1 VFECVIN
8 ISEGRD
14 PVVLGE
20 LAAAAGP
27 SLRDV
32 HRDGFHHRSVFTLI
46 NDATTLM
53 ADTRTLITAAFD
65 RLSLEGHVGVHPRL
79 GVVDVVPFVSLEGD
93 MAAALLLRDETAAW
107 LGATFDVP
115 VFAYGPRGGEERT
128 LPSVRREA
136 FTTLPPDHGPQHP
149 HPRWGAT
156 AVGARPVLLAWNI
169 ELAHTT
175 LARAKELAAAVRGP
189 GVRTLGLA
197 TGDTVQVSCN
207 LIDWRVAPPSA
218 VYDAVERRLE
228 GSEVIR
234 RAELV
239 GLVPRAVLDAED
251 PQRWA
256 SLGLSADATIE
267 ARTAS

>member
-1 VFECVIN
+1 MFECVVN

-14 PVVLGE
+14 PVVLDE
-20 LAAAAGP
+20 LAAAAGA

-46 NDATTLM
+46 NDAPSLV
-53 ADTRTLITAAFD
+53 ADVRSLLAAALD
-65 RLSLEGHVGVHPRL
+65 RLTLEGHVGVHPRL

-93 MAAALLLRDETAAW
+93 IAAATLLRDETATW
-107 LGATFDVP
+107 LASTFAVP
-115 VFAYGPRGGEERT
+115 VFRYGPLGDTERS
-128 LPSVRREA
+128 LPTVRREA
-136 FTTLPPDHGPQHP
+136 FRTLHPDEGAPHP

-156 AVGARPVLLAWNI
+156 AVGARPVLIAWNI

-189 GVRTLGLA
+189 GVRALGLA
-197 TGDTVQVSCN
+197 TGETVQVSCN
-207 LIDWRVAPPSA
+207 LIDWRLAPPSA
-218 VYDAVERRLE
+218 VYDAVARRLAGGE
-228 GSEVIR
+228 EIR

-256 SLGLSADATIE
+256 SLGLSADATVE